1 MRLGELMIGAGWAQP
16 AQVAAALL
24 HQRTDRR
31 RLGALLVAYAGVS
44 ADDVA
49 RGLARQRGVP
59 AALERHLAQRDPALT
74 TVVPAEIAIE
84 LAAVP
89 VAWSRG
95 AQGMALV
102 VCFRDPTP
110 DHVAELVRV
119 CGVPIIPAIA
129 CEAVIARELAAAYP
143 GAVPREDDDSS
154 VDVNFDDPSSPVFAL
169 VDLDDRRVLR
179 DESQAQLQPPR
190 AGGVLPPSSPPVPRV
205 VAPPPVPAP
214 PPVAPALTLAE
225 TLTALVETAER
236 DAVADL
242 AIDHA
247 RGTWRGAVVLV
258 VREGLAVGHR
268 GFGGQVSEAA
278 LAALAIPLTQPSM
291 FSTAVDERRAL
302 VGAPPPGGLVQTR
315 FLKLFEDLGPA
326 PIALYPVAVR
336 GRVVNLIFAIAPIAP
351 LPAAATALGQVAAA
365 MGEAYERLILTTRGR

>member
-1 MRLGELMIGAGWAQP
+1 MRLGELLIGAGWAQP
-16 AQVAAALL
+16 AL
-24 HQRTDRR
+24 RSTRPSPTSDRGR
-31 RLGALLVAYAGVS
+31 RLGAILVAYAGVS

-74 TVVPAEIAIE
+74 AVVPAEIAIE

-169 VDLDDRRVLR
+169 VDLDDGRVLR
-179 DESQAQLQPPR
+179 DESQVSRCQPPR
-190 AGGVLPPSSPPVPRV
+190 AAGSCRPRRRQCRGWRHRRRCRAAAGRRGPHPGRRPDSPWSSPPSATPS
-205 VAPPPVPAP
+205 P
-214 PPVAPALTLAE
+214 
-225 TLTALVETAER
+225 
-236 DAVADL
+236 
-242 AIDHA
+242 
-247 RGTWRGAVVLV
+247 TW
-258 VREGLAVGHR
+258 
-268 GFGGQVSEAA
+268 
-278 LAALAIPLTQPSM
+278 PSP
-291 FSTAVDERRAL
+291 S
-302 VGAPPPGGLVQTR
+302 
-315 FLKLFEDLGPA
+315 
-326 PIALYPVAVR
+326 
-336 GRVVNLIFAIAPIAP
+336 
-351 LPAAATALGQVAAA
+351 PAAPGAAPSCWWCARASPSATAASAA
-365 MGEAYERLILTTRGR
+365 RSPRPRWRRC